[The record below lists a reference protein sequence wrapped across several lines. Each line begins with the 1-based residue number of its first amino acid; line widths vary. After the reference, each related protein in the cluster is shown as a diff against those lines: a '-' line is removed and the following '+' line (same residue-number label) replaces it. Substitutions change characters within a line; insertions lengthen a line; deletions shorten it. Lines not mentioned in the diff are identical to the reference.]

1 VVQAAQTRADW
12 FGQARNSW
20 NWKTSDCEHRSLEK
34 IHVGL
39 GDAQGVAALV
49 SDFQA
54 GDKHSQPK
62 EAGKI
67 WKDLE
72 RSRSYGGFGAY
83 FVLVAGRCS
92 WFNSK
97 TLLPLLPAA
106 ILPLR
111 NALRTP
117 WLQKDGRVNFVQ
129 GKATNFN
136 KTIYDYIWI
145 VLGIFPSWRDLESLL
160 LVLLHQR
167 IPRASLLANK
177 YGKAPVMKHL
187 HAPRDKTV
195 VGTLANHINMLLC
208 SPEVEA
214 TFKKALKNH
223 C

>member
-1 VVQAAQTRADW
+1 MVQQQDPSASAACRHTAIAECIADSMAAKGW
-12 FGQARNSW
+12 A
-20 NWKTSDCEHRSLEK
+20 CE
-34 IHVGL
+34 
-39 GDAQGVAALV
+39 
-49 SDFQA
+49 F
-54 GDKHSQPK
+54 
-62 EAGKI
+62 
-67 WKDLE
+67 
-72 RSRSYGGFGAY
+72 
-83 FVLVAGRCS
+83 CS
-92 WFNSK
+92 
-97 TLLPLLPAA
+97 
-106 ILPLR
+106 
-111 NALRTP
+111 
-117 WLQKDGRVNFVQ
+117 

-187 HAPRDKTV
+187 HAPHDKTV